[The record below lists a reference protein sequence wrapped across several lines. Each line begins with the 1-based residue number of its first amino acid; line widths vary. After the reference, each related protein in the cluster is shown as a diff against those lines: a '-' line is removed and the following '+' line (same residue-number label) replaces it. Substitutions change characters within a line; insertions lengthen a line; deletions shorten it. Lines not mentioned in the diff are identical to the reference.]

1 MLKEAVDND
10 DKVAQAQQK
19 YYQLKDEVDK
29 SPMTILRN
37 ELGQK
42 QLEVVELE
50 NRLKA
55 TEGQREEFRLRY
67 EQIKKDMIGLK
78 RQID

>member
-1 MLKEAVDND
+1 MTI
-10 DKVAQAQQK
+10 AQQK
-19 YYQLKDEVDK
+19 YFQLKEEVDK

-37 ELGQK
+37 ELGSK

-55 TEGQREEFRLRY
+55 TEGQREEFRQRY

>member
-1 MLKEAVDND
+1 MQLEAEKKKLLKEASDND

-19 YYQLKDEVDK
+19 YYQLKEEVDK

-42 QLEVVELE
+42 
-50 NRLKA
+50 
-55 TEGQREEFRLRY
+55 
-67 EQIKKDMIGLK
+67 
-78 RQID
+78 